1 VRRKL
6 LSSSVDNVFMSEI
19 SKLLRA
25 TNDSVANET
34 DLPHVSDALAK
45 SGTPPLPLIEDDP
58 DLVPLL
64 RQATNEELA
73 PLVAYIIEK
82 GGITAELVHTY
93 RYIQNFPN
101 HRMYAD
107 DIAAEIQRFGANTIA
122 NLFRDGRGKPY
133 REILVRAAK
142 KSGMRVRAK
151 DEVAEIELRII
162 SLVLGRAWHKMPR
175 EERQE
180 LIDSLQMHKV
190 PGLKGP
196 AATGGLQ
203 ALIQAAG
210 FGPYKLAV
218 IAANAVATPVLGHGL
233 SLAANA
239 ALTKSISIFAG
250 PVGWAISA
258 LWLTTL
264 ATGPAYRV
272 IMPCILQVAL
282 IRQAALVKERA
293 ARRRR
298 WLWSLIICLG
308 ILLVILLGEFLS
320 SYRR

>member
-1 VRRKL
+1 
-6 LSSSVDNVFMSEI
+6 MSEI
-19 SKLLRA
+19 SKLLCA
-25 TNDSVANET
+25 TNDSVAKGEI
-34 DLPHVSDALAK
+34 DPLHVSDALAQ

-64 RQATNEELA
+64 RQASNEELA
-73 PLVAYIIEK
+73 PLVAFIVEK
-82 GGITAELVHTY
+82 GGITAEFVHTC

-101 HRMYAD
+101 HRMYAE
-107 DIAAEIQRFGANTIA
+107 DIAAEIQKFGANTIA
-122 NLFRDGRGKPY
+122 NIFRDGRGKRY

-142 KSGMRVRAK
+142 KSGIRVRAK

-162 SLVLGRAWHKMPR
+162 YLVLGRAWHKMST

-180 LIDSLQMHKV
+180 LIDSLQVRKV

-196 AATGGLQ
+196 AATAGLQ
-203 ALIQAAG
+203 ALIQTGG

-218 IAANAVATPVLGHGL
+218 IAANAVATPLLGHGL
-233 SLAANA
+233 SLGANA

-264 ATGPAYRV
+264 AAGPAYRV
-272 IMPCILQVAL
+272 IMPCILQIAL
-282 IRQAALVKERA
+282 IRQEALVKERV

-298 WLWSLIICLG
+298 WLWSFIICLG

-320 SYRR
+320 SYQQ